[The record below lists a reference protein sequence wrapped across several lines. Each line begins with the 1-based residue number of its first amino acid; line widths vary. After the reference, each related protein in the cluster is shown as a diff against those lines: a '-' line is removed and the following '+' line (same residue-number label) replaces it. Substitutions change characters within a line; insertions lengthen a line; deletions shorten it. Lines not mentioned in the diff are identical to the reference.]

1 MNFLSETYWLTW
13 RWYKHFIKAP
23 FFVMFTIIQPI
34 FWLVLFGNL
43 FSGIRGNYIN
53 FLISSIIVMTV
64 TGNSLTSGIS
74 LMFDRENKYLDRLLS
89 SPISRW
95 SIVASRF
102 VFSNFLSVI
111 QSGIIFFIAFLMGA
125 SLPLAIGIAQ
135 MLFIALFFGIGLV
148 MISLSL
154 SFVFEEHGN
163 FFATIGFLNLPVIFL
178 SSALLPLDSMSG
190 FMKTA
195 ALLNPMTYAIEGS
208 RSIMLGGGMPLSEVF
223 AALLLFNVV
232 CVLIASR
239 SMKKL

>member
-1 MNFLSETYWLTW
+1 MNFFSETYWLTW
-13 RWYKHFIKAP
+13 RWYKHFTKAP
-23 FFVMFTIIQPI
+23 FFIMFTIIQPV

-53 FLISSIIVMTV
+53 FLTSSIIVMTV
-64 TGNSLTSGIS
+64 TGNSLTAGIS
-74 LMFDRENKYLDRLLS
+74 LMFDRESKYLDRLLS

-102 VFSNFLSVI
+102 VFSNFLSVLQCI
-111 QSGIIFFIAFLMGA
+111 VIFAIAFLMGA
-125 SLPLAIGIAQ
+125 SLPPAIGIIQ
-135 MLFIALFFGIGLV
+135 MLLVSLFFGIGLV

-163 FFATIGFLNLPVIFL
+163 FFATIGFLNLPVIFV
-178 SSALLPLDSMSG
+178 SSALLPLDSMPAFIRG
-190 FMKTA
+190 A

-208 RSIMLGGGMPLSEVF
+208 RAIMTGSGMPLTDVF
-223 AALLLFNVV
+223 AALAAFNVI
-232 CVLIASR
+232 CALAASR